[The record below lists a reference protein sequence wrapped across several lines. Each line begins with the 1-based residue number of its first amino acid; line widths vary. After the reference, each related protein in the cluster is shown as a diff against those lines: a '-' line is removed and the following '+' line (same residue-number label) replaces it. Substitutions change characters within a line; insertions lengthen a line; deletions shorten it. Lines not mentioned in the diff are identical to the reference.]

1 MPVLAAN
8 YSRELVSLLEN
19 EADIVDA
26 VKVSEFYSEEYIAM
40 YRSLPVRKPFVLHG
54 VCQDTR
60 RSRGLSLGMPG
71 FEESLDLASLR
82 TALDLC
88 KPAYISAHLEFHAFE
103 HPNAQ
108 EFLASLESDALL
120 IRTLTKLPLHLENT
134 YFDFPRPGKVANARY
149 ICDPKFIRE
158 ALGRTGARMLL
169 DVAHAQAAAWHLGV
183 PASGYMLSLPLS
195 LVDEIHVN
203 SPEMADGELRDR
215 HVELDEEGYELTEL
229 VLEHADVKTISL
241 EYGGVGPVY
250 ENRSD
255 ISALRRQLVRLRK
268 MMGR

>member
-26 VKVSEFYSEEYIAM
+26 VKVSEFYDEEYIAM

-60 RSRGLSLGMPG
+60 RSRRPSLGMPG

-88 KPAYISAHLEFHAFE
+88 IPAYISAHLEFHAVE
-103 HPNAQ
+103 HPDAE
-108 EFLASLESDALL
+108 EFLEPLERDALF
-120 IRTLTKLPLHLENT
+120 IRTLTKIPLHLENT
-134 YFDFPRPGKVANARY
+134 HSDFPRPGKVTNARY
-149 ICDPKFIRE
+149 ISDPGFIRE
-158 ALGRTGARMLL
+158 ALDRARARMLL
-169 DVAHAQAAAWHLGV
+169 DVAHAQVAAWRLGV
-183 PASGYMLSLPLS
+183 PASDYILSLPLN

-203 SPEMADGELRDR
+203 SPSMADGELRDR

-241 EYGGVGPVY
+241 EYGGLGPVY

-255 ISALRRQLVRLRK
+255 ISALRRQLVRLRE